1 MSDTKRILLYT
12 GKGGVGKTSVAAATA
27 LRCAELGYRTIVLS
41 TDAAHS
47 LADSFDTALGPEPE
61 QITSNLWGQ
70 EIDVYYSLETY
81 WSTLQKYLA
90 AMFSWQGVGD
100 LVAEEMAII
109 PGMEQG
115 ASLLW
120 IDRHYRQKEFDVM
133 VVDCAP
139 TAETLRLLSLPD
151 TGRWWFERLF
161 PIGRRAT
168 LLIGPLA
175 RPFLDNVPLPD
186 RDTLD
191 AAESLFDQLGRLH
204 GLLTDPELSSMRL
217 VMNPEKMVIKEAQRT
232 YTYLNLYGY
241 ATDAVICNRVFPEDS
256 DDYFAAWREAQA
268 RYMQMIREGFA
279 PLPILTA
286 PYFNQE
292 VVGMEALRRLAES
305 LFGAQ
310 DPSQLLYQGRTYSI
324 EETDHGTV
332 LGLPLP
338 FASREDLSLMR
349 SGDELTVQVR
359 NARRNVILPRS
370 LQSMEIRQAKF
381 EGNVLNIVFDKSR
394 QEADD
399 ERQKAES

>member
-1 MSDTKRILLYT
+1 MTDTKRILLYT

-47 LADSFDTALGPEPE
+47 LADSFDTTLGPEPE
-61 QITSNLWGQ
+61 QITANLWGQ

-90 AMFSWQGVGD
+90 SMFSWQGVDD

-120 IDRHYRQKEFDVM
+120 IDRHYRQEEFDVM

-168 LLIGPLA
+168 LMIGPLA
-175 RPFLDNVPLPD
+175 RPFLNNVPLPD
-186 RDTLD
+186 RETMD
-191 AAESLFDQLGRLH
+191 AAQSLFDQLGRLH

-241 ATDAVICNRVFPEDS
+241 VTDSVICNRIFPEDS

-268 RYMQMIREGFA
+268 RYMQMINDGFA

-286 PYFNQE
+286 PYFDQE

-305 LFGAQ
+305 LFGDK
-310 DPSQLLYQGRTYSI
+310 DPSQLLYRGRTYSI
-324 EETDHGTV
+324 EEMDEGAV

-338 FASREDLSLMR
+338 FASREDLSLIR

-359 NARRNVILPRS
+359 NARRNVILPHS

-381 EGNVLNIVFDKSR
+381 EGNTLNIVFEKS
-394 QEADD
+394 QETDD
-399 ERQKAES
+399 E

>member
-1 MSDTKRILLYT
+1 MTDTKRILLYT

-47 LADSFDTALGPEPE
+47 LADSFDTTLGPEPE

-90 AMFSWQGVGD
+90 TMFSWQGVDD

-120 IDRHYRQKEFDVM
+120 IDQHYRQEEFDVI

-168 LLIGPLA
+168 LMIGPLA
-175 RPFLDNVPLPD
+175 RPFLNNVPLPD
-186 RDTLD
+186 RETLD
-191 AAESLFDQLGRLH
+191 AAQSLFDQLGRLH

-241 ATDAVICNRVFPEDS
+241 VTDSVICNRIFPEDS

-268 RYMQMIREGFA
+268 RYMQMINDGFA

-286 PYFNQE
+286 PYFDQE

-305 LFGAQ
+305 LFGDK
-310 DPSQLLYQGRTYSI
+310 DPSQLLYRGRTYNI
-324 EETDHGTV
+324 EETDEGAV

-338 FASREDLSLMR
+338 FASREDLSLIR

-359 NARRNVILPRS
+359 NARRNVVLPHS

-381 EGNVLNIVFDKSR
+381 KGNTLNIVFEKP
-394 QEADD
+394 QETDD
-399 ERQKAES
+399 E